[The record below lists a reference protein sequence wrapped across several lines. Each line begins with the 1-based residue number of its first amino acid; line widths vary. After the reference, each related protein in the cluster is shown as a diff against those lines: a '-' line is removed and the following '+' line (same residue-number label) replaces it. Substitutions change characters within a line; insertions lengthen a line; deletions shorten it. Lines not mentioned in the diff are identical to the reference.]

1 MPFALSLTDAAS
13 GARLGSLA
21 LGHGTVSTPCF
32 MPVGT
37 NATVKAMR
45 TADLETIGVNLI
57 LGNAYHLYLRPGAEV
72 IDGAGGLHAFM
83 GWPHNIL
90 TDSGGY
96 QVFSLAAFRTVE
108 EQGVAF
114 RSHIDGSSHRLSPED
129 VVAFECLLG
138 SDVLMPLDVCTAPG
152 ITRAEAEQALRLTAR
167 WLERSRAAWLEGRG
181 SRERASRGELFGI
194 MQGNFFKDLRS
205 ESAARTIECD
215 LPGYAIGGLS
225 VGEEFAVFQDLLH
238 HSAALLPVDK
248 PRYLMGIG
256 TPAYILEAV
265 EAGID
270 MFDCVFPT
278 RTARN
283 AQVFTADGPLALR
296 NEKYRLDFRPID
308 EECRCPTCEVHTR
321 AYLRHLFKAREIQA
335 AVLATMHNLAFLQSL
350 IHSIRSAIGRG
361 AFSAFKREF
370 LDRYSRGQV
379 SADRADS
386 RGEVDS

>member
-1 MPFALSLTDAAS
+1 
-13 GARLGSLA
+13 
-21 LGHGTVSTPCF
+21 
-32 MPVGT
+32 
-37 NATVKAMR
+37 
-45 TADLETIGVNLI
+45 
-57 LGNAYHLYLRPGAEV
+57 
-72 IDGAGGLHAFM
+72 
-83 GWPHNIL
+83 
-90 TDSGGY
+90 
-96 QVFSLAAFRTVE
+96 
-108 EQGVAF
+108 
-114 RSHIDGSSHRLSPED
+114 
-129 VVAFECLLG
+129 
-138 SDVLMPLDVCTAPG
+138 
-152 ITRAEAEQALRLTAR
+152 
-167 WLERSRAAWLEGRG
+167 
-181 SRERASRGELFGI
+181 
-194 MQGNFFKDLRS
+194 MQGTYFKDLRS